1 MKLPSLLDLTPDQY
15 AVIDLPF
22 GGRHLITGPQG
33 SGKTVMA
40 IYRAWMQATA
50 GHPVTLITRSNLL
63 SQYTDHSSNRLSE
76 GFRVATFHRWL
87 REFWNKNFQDEP
99 PTDGTDEW
107 SYNWSRMQIECLRRQ
122 PELPGDLVIDEGQ
135 NLPQQFYEL
144 CSILENH
151 VTVFADGF
159 RSLEEDQ
166 ATLADISKGLEVEAE
181 AISLRNNHRTTRE
194 IALLADHFRVGDDLM
209 DVSLPERT
217 GDIPHL
223 MHCSSGRP
231 FVVQL
236 AQYISSRP
244 ECTVGIICRTVE
256 IQREIHRQLAGQ
268 GLQSSVQ
275 SYISGDRNRSI
286 VDFATHRIHIV
297 NAVSMK
303 GLEFD
308 IVFVPDLDSYA
319 EDPTGATA
327 RERFHVLCMRARQE
341 LNLVH
346 YSAREP
352 EIVANVPTSLL
363 GRRTI

>member
-1 MKLPSLLDLTPDQY
+1 M
-15 AVIDLPF
+15 AV
-22 GGRHLITGPQG
+22 
-33 SGKTVMA
+33 
-40 IYRAWMQATA
+40 YRAWMQATA
-50 GHPVTLITRSNLL
+50 GRPVTLITRSNLL
-63 SQYTDHSSNRLSE
+63 SQYTAHSSHRLSE

-87 REFWNKNFQDEP
+87 REFWNRNFQNEP

-107 SYNWSRMQIECLRRQ
+107 SYNWPRMQIECLRHR

-144 CSILENH
+144 CSILESH

-159 RSLEEDQ
+159 RSLEGDQ
-166 ATLADISKGLEVEAE
+166 VTLADISKGLEVDAD
-181 AISLRNNHRTTRE
+181 AISLRKNHRTTRE
-194 IALLADHFRVGDDLM
+194 IALLADHFRVNDDLV
-209 DVSLPERT
+209 DASPPDRA
-217 GDIPHL
+217 GGIPHL

-231 FVVQL
+231 FIVQL

-244 ECTVGIICRTVE
+244 ECTVGIVCKTVE
-256 IQREIHRQLAGQ
+256 LQREIHRQLAGQ
-268 GLQSSVQ
+268 GLESSVQ
-275 SYISGDRNRSI
+275 SYISGDRNRST
-286 VDFATHRIHIV
+286 VDFASRRIHIV

-308 IVFVPDLDSYA
+308 IVFVPDLDSYV
-319 EDPTGATA
+319 DDHTGAAA

-346 YSAREP
+346 YGAREP
-352 EIVANVPTSLL
+352 EIVADVPTYLL